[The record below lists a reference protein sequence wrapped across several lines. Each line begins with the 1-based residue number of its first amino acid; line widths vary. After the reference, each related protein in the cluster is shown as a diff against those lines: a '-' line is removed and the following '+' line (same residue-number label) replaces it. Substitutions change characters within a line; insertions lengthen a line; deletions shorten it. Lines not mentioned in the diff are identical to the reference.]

1 MTKSQDVLERA
12 KDTQSE
18 MVMTLI
24 DKQGNRR
31 ERALINYCKNYGNG
45 ITKSLTIFSAPA
57 DVKGTSFLAFGD
69 KHKNEDQQWLYLPA
83 MGRVRQISSSSKGDS
98 FMGTEFTYYDMGT
111 HAVDESTHTLLKEE
125 IVDGQA
131 CFVIESRPK
140 KPENY
145 SKVVTWIRK
154 DNFLTARADFFDSKG
169 QYLKQGLFARIETI
183 KGISTPTH
191 ITMKNAQN
199 GRATILELKN
209 IQYDTGLKD
218 ELFTQRAMQRGL

>member
-1 MTKSQDVLERA
+1 MTKSQDNLERA

-18 MVMTLI
+18 MVMSLI

-31 ERALINYCKNYGNG
+31 ERSLISYVKNADNG
-45 ITKSLTIFSAPA
+45 ITKTLTVFSAPA

-69 KHKNEDQQWLYLPA
+69 KNKNENQQWLYLPA

-98 FMGTEFTYYDMGT
+98 FMGTEFTFYDMGT

-125 IVDGQA
+125 VMDGQP
-131 CFVIESRPK
+131 CYVIESRSK
-140 KPENY
+140 KPATY
-145 SKVVTWIRK
+145 SKVVSWIRK
-154 DNFLTARADFFDSKG
+154 DNLLTARADFYDSKG
-169 QYLKQGLFARIETI
+169 QYLKQGLFTRIETI

-199 GRATILELKN
+199 GRTTILELKN

-218 ELFTQRAMQRGL
+218 ELFTQRAMQRGR